1 MNLTFPPAT
10 CYQDRNLSGG
20 RQEINLRICT
30 LASGS
35 KGNCVYVEG
44 GKTKVLID
52 AGLTLRETRL
62 RLAEIGVKAE
72 EITAVLITHEHAD
85 HIKGLGPLGRA
96 CHMPLYLTPKTRAAA
111 NPWLGKGLNIH
122 EFEPGEAFE
131 IDDLYFEPFST
142 SHDAVDSVGFAF
154 HCGRHKAGLATDL
167 GYASHLVIERLR
179 GVNLLVLE
187 SNHDPKMLKDGPYP
201 WHLKQRVSGKEGHLS
216 NEDAGRLMEE
226 LIHDGL
232 SQIILAH
239 LSQINNLPEIAYDK
253 ARDMLESKSCGH
265 IRLEVAGQNNI
276 SGFAELKG

>member
-1 MNLTFPPAT
+1 M
-10 CYQDRNLSGG
+10 RKLSGG

-62 RLAEIGVKAE
+62 RLAEIGVKIE
-72 EITAVLITHEHAD
+72 ELSAVLITHEHAD

-131 IDDLYFEPFST
+131 IDDLHFEPFST

-167 GYASHLVIERLR
+167 GYASHLVTERLR

-226 LIHDGL
+226 LLHDGL

-239 LSQINNLPEIAYDK
+239 LSQINNLPEIAYET
-253 ARDMLESKSCGH
+253 ARDMLESRSCGH
-265 IRLEVAGQNNI
+265 IKVKVARQDTVGSFIEVLGT
-276 SGFAELKG
+276 